1 MADDETAPVGALTIS
16 LSCLVNFNPP
26 VTVNVVSSAYCG
38 GLLHM
43 PTYGNQFM
51 NSLLHS
57 LEQVPTATTAL
68 AVVALI
74 GGIVIGFLGAS
85 LF

>member
-1 MADDETAPVGALTIS
+1 MADDETAPTGALTRS
-16 LSCLVNFNPP
+16 LSCPVDFNPP
-26 VTVNVVSSAYCG
+26 VTVNVVRGPYRG
-38 GLLHM
+38 GFLRM
-43 PTYGNQFM
+43 PTDGNQFM

-57 LEQVPTATTAL
+57 LEQVPAATTAL

>member
-1 MADDETAPVGALTIS
+1 M
-16 LSCLVNFNPP
+16 NFNPP
-26 VTVNVVSSAYCG
+26 VTVNVLCRACG
-38 GLLHM
+38 GELLRM
-43 PTYGNQFM
+43 PKHGNQFM

-57 LEQVPTATTAL
+57 LEQVPVATTTL